1 MKLGLL
7 VLNVLWVCGIAH
19 AQDAAK
25 EKAPPPRELRIL
37 ALGDLP
43 PFRQEIRGGVRYE
56 LEPPPGSIPP
66 REVLVGAGDKAAGD
80 KAAGEKTAG
89 GVRLTLGRVSR
100 SLKVP
105 AGAGPLVLRR
115 KDDAAD
121 AKPWVRITRPE
132 MGNFLVLLWRDRKAG
147 SWDTARALVL
157 PDTAPRGSVT
167 FLNVASG
174 PVAVALGTQQFVLPP
189 GKPARRRLPAAKPI
203 SLQVGL
209 SDRKGAVKR
218 KLSRSLEQLA
228 GERSLVLV
236 YRSDGEGTRNPIG
249 VKVHREAAPATP

>member
-7 VLNVLWVCGIAH
+7 VLNVLWVLGSVH
-19 AQDAAK
+19 AQEAGEK
-25 EKAPPPRELRIL
+25 KAPPPREVRIL

-66 REVLVGAGDKAAGD
+66 REVLVGAGDKEGKDKAAGD
-80 KAAGEKTAG
+80 KVAE

-100 SLKVP
+100 RLKVP

-121 AKPWVRITRPE
+121 AKPWIRITRPE
-132 MGNFLVLLWRDRKAG
+132 AGNFFIVLWRDPKAG

-167 FLNVASG
+167 CLNVASG
-174 PVAVALGTQQFVLPP
+174 PVAVALGTRQFVLPP
-189 GKPARRRLPAAKPI
+189 GKPARRRLPAGKPLA
-203 SLQVGL
+203 LQVGL
-209 SDRKGAVKR
+209 GDGKGGVKR
-218 KLSRSLEQLA
+218 KLRRSLEQEA
-228 GERSLVLV
+228 GERTLVII
-236 YRSDGEGTRNPIG
+236 YRSDGEGARTPMG
-249 VKVHREAAPATP
+249 VKVHRELAPASP